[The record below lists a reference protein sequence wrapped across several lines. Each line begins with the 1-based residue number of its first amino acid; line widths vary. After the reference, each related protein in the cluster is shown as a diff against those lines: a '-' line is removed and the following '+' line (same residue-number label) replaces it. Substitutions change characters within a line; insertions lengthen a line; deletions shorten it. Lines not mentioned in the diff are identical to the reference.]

1 MKNLYCTI
9 PVCGYVGSM
18 NWQQFLPLVIVLGVA
33 VVFVWRSSGEK
44 KHRPSCGCGCE
55 HDHAAETKKEKTA
68 R

>member
-1 MKNLYCTI
+1 
-9 PVCGYVGSM
+9 M

-55 HDHAAETKKEKTA
+55 HSHEVEAKKEKSA

>member
-1 MKNLYCTI
+1 
-9 PVCGYVGSM
+9 M